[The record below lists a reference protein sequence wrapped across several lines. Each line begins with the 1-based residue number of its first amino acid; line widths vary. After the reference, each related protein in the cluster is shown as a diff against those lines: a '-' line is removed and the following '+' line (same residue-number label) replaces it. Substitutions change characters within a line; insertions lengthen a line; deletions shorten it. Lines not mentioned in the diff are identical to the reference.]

1 MKVVIAPDSFK
12 GSISNFDA
20 ASAIAQGWSS
30 IRPTDEL
37 ILKPMADGGEGT
49 LETIAFNN
57 SNAIRVPIANHQSA
71 CWLLLEDGTAVV
83 ELASICGIT
92 LLTHLDPMNSNTYLF
107 GAALKDA
114 AMDPRVQRIVMCV
127 GGSASTDGGAG
138 ALMALGARFL
148 DRNGESIGL
157 GGAGLQD
164 LDSIDLA
171 DVVPMPTGGV
181 TCLTDVRNFLL
192 GPEGAAP
199 VFAPQKGATDE
210 QVIELESGLHR
221 LQQVSQLTDFEGA
234 GAAGGTPFG
243 LSIGWRVEIQSGA
256 EAIATLIGLPEALLD
271 ADLVITGEGRYDS
284 QSLQG
289 KVVGTVGELAA
300 SNQVPVRYCVGS
312 SEKELGVQGV
322 ELVQIAPSAEDA
334 INSSW
339 HWLYQAGVLLAQRF
353 DN

>member
-1 MKVVIAPDSFK
+1 
-12 GSISNFDA
+12 
-20 ASAIAQGWSS
+20 
-30 IRPTDEL
+30 
-37 ILKPMADGGEGT
+37 
-49 LETIAFNN
+49 
-57 SNAIRVPIANHQSA
+57 
-71 CWLLLEDGTAVV
+71 
-83 ELASICGIT
+83 
-92 LLTHLDPMNSNTYLF
+92 
-107 GAALKDA
+107 
-114 AMDPRVQRIVMCV
+114 
-127 GGSASTDGGAG
+127 
-138 ALMALGARFL
+138 MALGARFL
-148 DRNGESIGL
+148 DRNGESISV

-199 VFAPQKGATDE
+199 VFAPQKGATAE

-221 LQQVSQLTDFEGA
+221 LQQVSQFTDFEGA

-312 SEKELGVQGV
+312 SEVALNGSGVSLI
-322 ELVQIAPSAEDA
+322 EIAPSLVAAMGQSD
-334 INSSW
+334 I
-339 HWLYQAGVLLAQRF
+339 WLRQAGALLASRI
-353 DN
+353 